1 MMQHARL
8 PPARDKPAAAR
19 VFSVT
24 SAQCS
29 DSAMNSYFT
38 ECGPSKSAEALFKL
52 RRLAP

>member
-8 PPARDKPAAAR
+8 PPTRDKPAARAAR

-24 SAQCS
+24 S
-29 DSAMNSYFT
+29 DSAMISYFT

>member
-24 SAQCS
+24 S
-29 DSAMNSYFT
+29 DSAMISYFT